1 MARPQTFVLLS
12 AVGIVIVLAAAGF
25 SGLLELAG
33 LGDGG
38 GKVEGGEFEAGENDG
53 PAEVREEVREEPRE
67 ARQEAPQEKVP
78 KDATATEPEKAT
90 PPPPPW
96 SERPMTIAIR
106 GREYFVGGQTQTLD
120 AVIDMVGKIPAGTG
134 PAVVLARA
142 ETSRASA
149 EESLKRLLQERK
161 IEFEWRD

>member
-1 MARPQTFVLLS
+1 MARPQTLVLLS

-33 LGDGG
+33 FGDGDGKVAG
-38 GKVEGGEFEAGENDG
+38 GEVEGGEDDG
-53 PAEVREEVREEPRE
+53 PAKVREEMGEE
-67 ARQEAPQEKVP
+67 VP
-78 KDATATEPEKAT
+78 EDAAATEPEKPA

-106 GREYFVGGQTQTLD
+106 GREYFAGGQVQTLD
-120 AVIDMVGKIPAGTG
+120 ALIDMVGKIPAGTG
-134 PAVVLARA
+134 PAVVLTRA